1 MKTQTKCVKKI
12 LIIYNGLPYYLIVRV
27 FCVSSLSRRNRKE
40 VVADQTAGRAVEVK
54 IVRLRNWPKRGLKKF
69 FLRLKKS
76 LGQRQFLWKG
86 GSPLRKDGRREPPN
100 QKLVNQPTCRMSA
113 NFFLMTLWLVKI
125 WQHGLASCRVVKET
139 KTPFSFR
146 GISSLS
152 LS

>member
-1 MKTQTKCVKKI
+1 MLKI
-12 LIIYNGLPYYLIVRV
+12 FKNIQRTALLPDRPCLLCLFVVEKEPER
-27 FCVSSLSRRNRKE
+27 SRRRPDCRTGSRSKDRPLE
-40 VVADQTAGRAVEVK
+40 ELAETRSEKGFYQ
-54 IVRLRNWPKRGLKKF
+54 
-69 FLRLKKS
+69 RLKKS
-76 LGQRQFLWKG
+76 LVQRQFLWKG
-86 GSPLRKDGRREPPN
+86 GSPLRKDDRREPAN
-100 QKLVNQPTCRMSA
+100 QRLVNQPTCRMSA